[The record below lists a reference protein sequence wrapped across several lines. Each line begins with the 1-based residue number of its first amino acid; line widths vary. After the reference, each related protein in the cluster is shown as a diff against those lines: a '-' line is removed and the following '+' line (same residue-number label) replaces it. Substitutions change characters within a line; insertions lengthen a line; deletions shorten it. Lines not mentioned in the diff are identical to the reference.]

1 MVRNPISATR
11 REYRRVSNVIDCS
24 DFHDGFRVSYA
35 DFRGHCREGILSDL
49 LDNSILFVDDFVEK
63 S

>member
-1 MVRNPISATR
+1 MKGGNKDD
-11 REYRRVSNVIDCS
+11 IDS
-24 DFHDGFRVSYA
+24 SVFHDGFRVSYA